1 MYTNEEKI
9 QFSERLRAAITA
21 VDPDVV
27 KAAELATQFNLRHHK
42 QPVTNAAAH
51 KWLTAQAIPSIDKIE
66 TLANWLGVSNE
77 WLRTGHEPTGK
88 KHEHSE
94 LQKLMI
100 EKFAL
105 LSIRQQRYIFEMVN
119 DLQKKQSNSDI

>member
-21 VDPDVV
+21 VDPDIV

-42 QPVTNAAAH
+42 QPVTNAATH
-51 KWLTAQAIPSIDKIE
+51 KWLTAQAVPSIDKIE
-66 TLANWLGVSNE
+66 TLANWLGVSSE
-77 WLRTGHEPTGK
+77 WLRTGREPTDAK
-88 KHEHSE
+88 NERTE
-94 LQKLMI
+94 LQKMMI
-100 EKFAL
+100 EKFAS

-119 DLQKKQSNSDI
+119 DLQNKQT

>member
-9 QFSERLRAAITA
+9 QFSERLRAAIAA
-21 VDPDVV
+21 VDPDIV

-42 QPVTNAAAH
+42 QPVTNAATH

-66 TLANWLGVSNE
+66 TLANWLGVSSE
-77 WLRTGHEPTGK
+77 WLRIGREATNT
-88 KHEHSE
+88 KHERTE

-105 LSIRQQRYIFEMVN
+105 LPIRQQRYIFEMVN
-119 DLQKKQSNSDI
+119 DLQKRQN